1 MTWARLLTEIVPST
15 FTPASRRAATSFRK
29 AMGSST
35 TPLPMTL
42 RQPGRNTPQGT
53 SCKMNF
59 LLWMM
64 TVWPALCPPPYRATM
79 EKFSEKTSTI
89 LPLPSSPHCAPTM
102 TAVLP
107 FFKFH
112 SMEVSRA
119 AALAALQGHTHLS
132 HPRGKSSAE
141 FLECMPSRCVLDMIH
156 CRARDGQ
163 LELPPR
169 GSQSH

>member
-15 FTPASRRAATSFRK
+15 FTPASRRAATSVRK
-29 AMGSST
+29 AIGSST

-107 FFKFH
+107 FFKANSAEQDDGRPGRITESH
-112 SMEVSRA
+112 TLYAHEE
-119 AALAALQGHTHLS
+119 LLYIELQGKKGLMCT
-132 HPRGKSSAE
+132 GN
-141 FLECMPSRCVLDMIH
+141 DN
-156 CRARDGQ
+156 
-163 LELPPR
+163 LPDS
-169 GSQSH
+169 G